1 MRDDITSIPVSEV
14 FEPKDGCPMCRLRD
28 MLEERVT
35 TYITGAA
42 MMEPDVRI
50 ETNKTGFCFDHYQMM
65 LQKRN
70 RLSVALTMQT
80 HLEELEKQI
89 FGGGVLGKSAQK
101 QAQSVEKQTASCF
114 VCDKVDHSMTRLTAT
129 VCRLWEQEE
138 DFQKLFAEQPM
149 LCLPHF
155 AALTD
160 TASRAMSKRNGA
172 AFSKICSSLA
182 QRYMTELRGDV
193 DHFCRMFDYRNAGGD
208 WGNSKDSIE
217 RAVWFLTG
225 RQPK

>member
-35 TYITGAA
+35 TYIMGAA

-65 LQKRN
+65 LKKRN
-70 RLSVALTMQT
+70 RLSIALTMQT
-80 HLEELEKQI
+80 HLAELETQV
-89 FGGGVLGKSAQK
+89 FGGVFGKSPKQQVQTLDK
-101 QAQSVEKQTASCF
+101 QAHSCF
-114 VCDKVDHSMTRLTAT
+114 VCDKVNTSMTRLTAT

-149 LCLPHF
+149 LCLPHY
-155 AALTD
+155 AQLTD

-172 AFSKICSSLA
+172 AFSKVCATIA
-182 QRYMTELRGDV
+182 RGYMTELSGDV
-193 DHFCRMFDYRNAGGD
+193 DHFCRMFDYRNTGGD
-208 WGNSKDSIE
+208 FGNAKDAIE

>member
-1 MRDDITSIPVSEV
+1 
-14 FEPKDGCPMCRLRD
+14 
-28 MLEERVT
+28 
-35 TYITGAA
+35 
-42 MMEPDVRI
+42 
-50 ETNKTGFCFDHYQMM
+50 MM

-80 HLEELEKQI
+80 HLEELEKQL
-89 FGGGVLGKSAQK
+89 FGGVLGKSAQK
-101 QAQSVEKQTASCF
+101 QAQSVAKQTDSCF

-155 AALTD
+155 ATLTD

-172 AFSKICSSLA
+172 AFSKVCAALA
-182 QRYMTELRGDV
+182 QKYMTELRGDV